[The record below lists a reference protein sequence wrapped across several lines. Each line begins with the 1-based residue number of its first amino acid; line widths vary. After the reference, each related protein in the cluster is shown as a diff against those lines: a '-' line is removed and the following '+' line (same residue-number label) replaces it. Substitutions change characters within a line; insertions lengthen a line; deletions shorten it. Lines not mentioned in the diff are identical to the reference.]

1 MFSGIVQQLGTIKKI
16 TTKDSLKT
24 FVSNLIIVFN
34 VALVIVLRLMVPV
47 LLLQNLISKT

>member
-24 FVSNLIIVFN
+24 FFIKFDNSLQCSIGDS
-34 VALVIVLRLMVPV
+34 VAI
-47 LLLQNLISKT
+47 